1 MASLDKVAKVVS
13 LPASDESGFITT
25 TESLVDGMWHKFE
38 GNEYCMLKPP
48 SQSLSENIWIINT
61 HYQ

>member
-48 SQSLSENIWIINT
+48 SQSLSENI
-61 HYQ
+61 